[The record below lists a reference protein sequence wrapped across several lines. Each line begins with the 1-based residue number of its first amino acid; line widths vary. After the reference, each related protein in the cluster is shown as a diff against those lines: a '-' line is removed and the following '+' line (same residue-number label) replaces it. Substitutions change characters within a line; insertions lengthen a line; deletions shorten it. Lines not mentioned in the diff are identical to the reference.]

1 MREGGEI
8 RLLLALARFN
18 PTCRV
23 PPVLFWQ
30 GESDAAVEDLVKDA
44 DRNA

>member
-1 MREGGEI
+1 M
-8 RLLLALARFN
+8 LARGAHFN

-23 PPVLFWQ
+23 LHFVFWQ